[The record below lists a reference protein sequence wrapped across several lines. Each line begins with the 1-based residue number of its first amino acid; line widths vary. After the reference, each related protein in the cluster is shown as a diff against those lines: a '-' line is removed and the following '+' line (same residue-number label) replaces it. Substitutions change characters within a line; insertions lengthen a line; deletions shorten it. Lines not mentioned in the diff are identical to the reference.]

1 MRGLSADIVRG
12 CTKLKNVVKLA
23 LKAIFIIVS
32 VTCYNF
38 KVLVNLF
45 TECIIVCRHRRSAL
59 RYSSIFNQV
68 ETHNEKCL
76 KIRVTHIRNSSTSAV
91 RI

>member
-1 MRGLSADIVRG
+1 MRGLSADNVRG

-45 TECIIVCRHRRSAL
+45 TECSLQTSEICIAL
-59 RYSSIFNQV
+59 Q
-68 ETHNEKCL
+68 
-76 KIRVTHIRNSSTSAV
+76 
-91 RI
+91 